1 LPLAWAGMP
10 KTSFRKNSGALVIT
24 IGIKGVF
31 GLFLLNLNIHFDF
44 IRYRFVGTS
53 SPILMFLS
61 RDSIAF

>member
-1 LPLAWAGMP
+1 MYPEVKH
-10 KTSFRKNSGALVIT
+10 KTYVIT